1 MFFRIYELEKKMK
14 TPAKFQYPGFETIN
28 WFAAKKLLKEL
39 KELNNEGKKCP
50 TYLLQGVKALLSI
63 LKQWNTDKDVSL
75 RFARLR
81 YTAKLYFIDSSEF
94 TSISV

>member
-1 MFFRIYELEKKMK
+1 MK

-50 TYLLQGVKALLSI
+50 PYFLQGVKALLGI

-75 RFARLR
+75 EWL
-81 YTAKLYFIDSSEF
+81 YTRDSNLKIYTF
-94 TSISV
+94 LK

>member
-1 MFFRIYELEKKMK
+1 MK

-63 LKQWNTDKDVSL
+63 LKQWNTDKDV
-75 RFARLR
+75 RLFSFWKNHSINR
-81 YTAKLYFIDSSEF
+81 YILFRYHT
-94 TSISV
+94 